1 MLIYASLTDRCA
13 KVVADTGVNAKV
25 SPQQAWVDVVAALA
39 AGMKA
44 GKPGDGF
51 VAAIETCGRLL
62 AAHFPSEGANRNEL
76 PDAVV
81 ETQSL

>member
-1 MLIYASLTDRCA
+1 MHTVREFEGRVFA
-13 KVVADTGVNAKV
+13 
-25 SPQQAWVDVVAALA
+25 
-39 AGMKA
+39 
-44 GKPGDGF
+44 GF
-51 VAAIETCGRLL
+51 VHAIESCGRLL